1 MQMCSVLA
9 YNEINFS
16 QGIAMAD
23 DNESILER
31 LKTKLREY
39 IDNLEEE
46 ILDILAFE
54 IDHRDLNWSINDLI
68 ARYHEVE
75 AYF

>member
-1 MQMCSVLA
+1 MQMCSVLV
-9 YNEINFS
+9 YNELSLS
-16 QGIAMAD
+16 QGVTMAN

-31 LKTKLREY
+31 LKARLREY
-39 IDNLEEE
+39 IDNLEEG

-68 ARYHEVE
+68 ARYREVE

>member
-1 MQMCSVLA
+1 MQMCSVLV
-9 YNEINFS
+9 YNELGLS
-16 QGIAMAD
+16 QGVAMAN

-31 LKTKLREY
+31 LKARLREY
-39 IDNLEEE
+39 IDNLEEG

-68 ARYHEVE
+68 ARYREVE

>member
-1 MQMCSVLA
+1 MQMCSAVS
-9 YNEINFS
+9 YNKIS
-16 QGIAMAD
+16 LTQGIAMAD

-31 LKTKLREY
+31 LKAKLREY
-39 IDNLEEE
+39 IDNLEGE